1 MKSRRSSLLQLPIE
15 GTEHFAHVFYRYLE
29 TGGFLCDG
37 ITEYEAEHL
46 RRKFKSYLVAAINND
61 RKATRQEPCAN

>member
-1 MKSRRSSLLQLPIE
+1 MKSPRSSLLQLPIE
-15 GTEHFAHVFYRYLE
+15 GTDHFARVFYRYLE

-61 RKATRQEPCAN
+61 RKATRQEPCEN